1 MKIMEN
7 KTIINLP
14 GERPFALYDNR
25 LFLSVGSNNA
35 SDCIIGGDMN
45 RICDAAVYL
54 MLRHAEIADIFVE
67 IVRQYH
73 VQREDN
79 TKEI

>member
-1 MKIMEN
+1 MEN
-7 KTIINLP
+7 KTMINLP

-25 LFLSVGSNNA
+25 LFLSVASNNA
-35 SDCIIGGDMN
+35 SDCIVKGDMN

-54 MLRHAEIADIFVE
+54 MLRHTEIANLFTE

-73 VQREDN
+73 VQLEDN
-79 TKEI
+79 TKANG